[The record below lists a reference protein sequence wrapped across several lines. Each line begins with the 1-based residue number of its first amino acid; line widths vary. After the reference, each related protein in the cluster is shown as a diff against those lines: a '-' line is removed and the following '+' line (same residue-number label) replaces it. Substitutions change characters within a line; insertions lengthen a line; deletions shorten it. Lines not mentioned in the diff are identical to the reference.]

1 MAALDWIALAVVVA
15 SSLVGAWRGLI
26 FEVLSLAGWVLAF
39 VAAYWWATDL
49 AALLPMGDSS
59 AAWRLAAAFVLIFL
73 GVVFVVS
80 LLASLLRKLFTAIGL
95 RPLDRALGAVFGVAR
110 AGLLLLALAVA
121 VRLLGLG
128 QEDWWQSARSAAWL
142 EQALVQLEPWMPQ
155 AFSDFLKPD
164 DETAPG
170 LLPRDGRQPERPVLR
185 LPV

>member
-39 VAAYWWATDL
+39 VAAYLWATDL
-49 AALLPMGDSS
+49 AALLPMGDSR

-80 LLASLLRKLFTAIGL
+80 LLASLLRKLFAAIGL

-128 QEDWWQSARSAAWL
+128 QEDWWQSARSAVWL

-164 DETAPG
+164 DAAAPG
-170 LLPRDGRQPERPVLR
+170 LLPRDGQQQERPVLR